1 VIQKKICLLGAS
13 GVGKTSLVRRFVDSL
28 FDEHYLTTIG
38 AKVDK
43 RQVQLRDEAI
53 TLMLWD
59 IAGAEEHFSIPSAY
73 VRGAAGYLLVVD
85 ATRPE
90 TMATARELTL
100 QVARDVGTI
109 PCVLVVN
116 KIDLP
121 HTAIDPGAED
131 VRALNAGAVLRTS
144 AKTGEGVE
152 DAFNSLAAL
161 VLD

>member
-38 AKVDK
+38 VKVDK